1 MFGGVVSL
9 LLHGYYF
16 CLRLTGRGGSFPSPL
31 TVAEENEALAAMAK
45 GNKVAREKLIM
56 HNLRLV
62 PHVIK
67 KYYTNVTDQD
77 DLISIGTIGLVK
89 AIDSFSPDKKA
100 KLATYACI
108 CIQNEIFMH
117 FRGIKKRSGD
127 VSLSEPLEAD
137 SDGLPLSV
145 MDVLQ
150 AEDDVQER
158 LEREEERLRIRTLVE
173 SSLEGR
179 QRDIIRLRY
188 GLGGSPPLTQ
198 REVADHFC
206 ISRSYVSRIEKKALE
221 TLAGQMPTT

>member
-1 MFGGVVSL
+1 MFGVVVAL
-9 LLHGYYF
+9 LLHGYTL
-16 CLRLTGRGGSFPSPL
+16 CLRLTGRGGSFPRPL
-31 TVAEENEALAAMAK
+31 TKDEESGALDAMRK
-45 GNKVAREKLIM
+45 GDGTAREKLIM

-67 KYYTNVTDQD
+67 KYYVDAADQD

-100 KLATYACI
+100 KLPTYACI

-117 FRGIKKRSGD
+117 FRNLRKRQGEL
-127 VSLSEPLEAD
+127 SLSDPLEAE
-137 SDGLPLSV
+137 SDGSPLSV

-150 AEDDVQER
+150 ADDDVQDR
-158 LEREEERLRIRTLVE
+158 LEHEEECRRVRTLVDSALDE
-173 SSLEGR
+173 R

-188 GLGGSPPLTQ
+188 GLGGSRPLTQ
-198 REVADHFC
+198 REVAERFS

-221 TLAGQMPTT
+221 ELAGQMPAP